1 MNRIFRNARR
11 RAVDALDASSSLPA
25 DRYRTPRVV
34 HIVLTAFPVHH
45 PQALKKARTFE
56 ERKIQRRATQAAA
69 ATMTPT
75 SANKVDAAKLSTQL
89 AAARALD
96 VDALGAHVGEKTL
109 RAVLRGED
117 APSAAEALPATN
129 DSETKA
135 SSKAVGAAAVKA
147 AGTTA
152 ALVVA
157 RRVLAAACVR
167 EEINAL
173 QEKLALVG
181 DRQEWA
187 KGRLARE
194 EARRRAK
201 EDEKAKKE
209 AAREEAQR
217 EREEAKRRTTSRG
230 PGDVDAQVDDVDD
243 DVDDDEDEE
252 EEEEED
258 DDDGESES
266 EEEEE
271 DERASESESES
282 GDASA
287 SDGERGDLEEDDW
300 SSGGEENARPELSD
314 SDSESDSDDIVI
326 RDDDGELRKFL
337 AAEGEEEEEEEEE
350 EDDDARF
357 ERESDSD
364 VDPDD
369 ELPPELARILGV
381 DKKPAKPSSARAA
394 GKPEKPSDAKG
405 KNARGGAAKKAPP
418 AKKVR
423 LLPIRPRSRG
433 ARRSLRTFLV
443 VTLHPRFPFNV

>member
-1 MNRIFRNARR
+1 M
-11 RAVDALDASSSLPA
+11 
-25 DRYRTPRVV
+25 

-173 QEKLALVG
+173 Q
-181 DRQEWA
+181 
-187 KGRLARE
+187 
-194 EARRRAK
+194 
-201 EDEKAKKE
+201 
-209 AAREEAQR
+209 
-217 EREEAKRRTTSRG
+217 
-230 PGDVDAQVDDVDD
+230 
-243 DVDDDEDEE
+243 
-252 EEEEED
+252 
-258 DDDGESES
+258 
-266 EEEEE
+266 
-271 DERASESESES
+271 
-282 GDASA
+282 
-287 SDGERGDLEEDDW
+287 
-300 SSGGEENARPELSD
+300 
-314 SDSESDSDDIVI
+314 
-326 RDDDGELRKFL
+326 
-337 AAEGEEEEEEEEE
+337 
-350 EDDDARF
+350 
-357 ERESDSD
+357 
-364 VDPDD
+364 
-369 ELPPELARILGV
+369 
-381 DKKPAKPSSARAA
+381 
-394 GKPEKPSDAKG
+394 
-405 KNARGGAAKKAPP
+405 
-418 AKKVR
+418 
-423 LLPIRPRSRG
+423 
-433 ARRSLRTFLV
+433 
-443 VTLHPRFPFNV
+443 